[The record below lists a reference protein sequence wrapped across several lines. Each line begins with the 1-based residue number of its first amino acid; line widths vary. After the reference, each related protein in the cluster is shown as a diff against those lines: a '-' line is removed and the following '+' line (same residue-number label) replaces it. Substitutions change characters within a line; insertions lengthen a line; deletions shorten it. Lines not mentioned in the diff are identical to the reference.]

1 MSEFKDGVISIRFE
15 DKYDKPKKQLKKAL
29 EKAQRKVLII
39 QKLEDTVGL
48 FKAKQT
54 VKQAT
59 LILKFYDKVSEK
71 LIIW

>member
-54 VKQAT
+54 VN
-59 LILKFYDKVSEK
+59 
-71 LIIW
+71 